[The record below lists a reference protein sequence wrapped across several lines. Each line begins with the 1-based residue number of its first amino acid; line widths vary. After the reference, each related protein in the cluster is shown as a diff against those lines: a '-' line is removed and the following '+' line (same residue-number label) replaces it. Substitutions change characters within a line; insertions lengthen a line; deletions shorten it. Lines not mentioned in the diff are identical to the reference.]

1 MTIEQLHS
9 RDDIVDRAEAGR
21 DFAVREESI
30 G

>member
-9 RDDIVDRAEAGR
+9 YDHIIDRAGAGR

>member
-1 MTIEQLHS
+1 LRGALLLEGFDFL
-9 RDDIVDRAEAGR
+9 VG